1 MCVLSWNK
9 DSRSV
14 PLHGNC
20 TWHGRRSA
28 NLLRPRSIQRCTTR
42 NEEKKGVSLIPTSP
56 TSKTRWQHGC
66 TNGVQLY
73 DEIKACG
80 FTGSAPLLGMFLAEL
95 RRKHQEAGSAKGLML
110 DPALLTLEIPP
121 SLPPKPRIT
130 RHMSGTRASWL
141 CVSLPKKLDEKQ
153 RKSVEQIRAGHLDLE
168 TAYQL
173 GQAFVMMLAERRGG
187 DLNTWL
193 TQAEHSGLAS
203 IQKNGERDS
212 SRLCSGEPPRFL
224 LSGGEAA
231 GRSASELLET
241 KAPHRLRQGEFRFD
255 SGCVSCA
262 VCNLSWRWHG
272 TGTMVAERARSMH
285 LDSGPHPELYL

>member
-1 MCVLSWNK
+1 MKMCVLSWNK

-66 TNGVQLY
+66 SNGVQLY
-73 DEIKACG
+73 DEIKARG

-203 IQKNGERDS
+203 IQKNGEGDS
-212 SRLCSGEPPRFL
+212 PRLCRGESGVFL
-224 LSGGEAA
+224 RVESGA
-231 GRSASELLET
+231 GRSTGQLLET
-241 KAPHRLRQGEFRFD
+241 AKTHRLRQGKFRFTAAACPVP
-255 SGCVSCA
+255 CVISPGA
-262 VCNLSWRWHG
+262 G
-272 TGTMVAERARSMH
+272 M
-285 LDSGPHPELYL
+285 ELVLWWQREQDRCI